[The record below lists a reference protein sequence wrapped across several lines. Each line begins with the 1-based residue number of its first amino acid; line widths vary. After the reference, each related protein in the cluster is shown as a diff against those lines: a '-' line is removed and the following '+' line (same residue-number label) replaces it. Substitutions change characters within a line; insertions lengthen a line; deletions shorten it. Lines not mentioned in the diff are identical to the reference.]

1 MKKIAESLRSH
12 IPRSSFFLLAA
23 LTILVPFIVLPLT
36 DGFLLDSKSTFVL
49 VVGFLCFLLWAVAA
63 FVRKSI
69 QITLSP
75 FLLPSLLLI
84 GVVLV
89 SSFLNSPYP
98 ITHLLG
104 WGGIYIALFSI
115 LLFGSS
121 LLGERKNNIFLNLLL
136 VPSLFLSLAAF
147 AELIGFGPSRIF
159 NLLLKAQFPSSPL
172 FNLSGSP
179 IITVEFLGLVLVG
192 LLATLFIN
200 KKKFSPLYT
209 LVTIIIA
216 GGILINGYS
225 VYQLQKATPL
235 FLPFTASGSIALDG
249 LKSLKTALFGFG
261 PENYNHAYMAFKP
274 VWLNTTPF
282 FSMVFTQASDFPFT
296 LLTTL
301 GILGLAA
308 WLFLVFQVV
317 QRWRQ
322 KAPASTAA
330 AAVFLAAL
338 VIEVIFP
345 VNVVILTIQTLA
357 LVFWIAAERNMLKDI
372 QLHAFTVQLIK
383 SGEET
388 QRIPK
393 HTHLIVYTITLINV
407 LLLGIIGYWL
417 GRSTIAEYYAFR
429 ASIASAHSN
438 VLSVYDFQQKASQ
451 LNPYSDLYRRNYSLT
466 NLSIA
471 AALSG
476 NSDKTKI
483 DKNKVL
489 TLVQQSIQEAKAA
502 TQIDPLSSLDW
513 LTLARVY
520 ANLIGVADQ
529 ADQWSI
535 AAYSQAVAL
544 APNDPSL
551 NLELGTIYFNTNK
564 VDQAIQVFQHTV
576 QLKPDWPN
584 AYYAL
589 ARAYRQKGQT
599 ADAIAMYQQTLSLLN
614 KTPNNS
620 QSYAA
625 VKTEL
630 DTLQAQSNQPK
641 AKTSATQVT
650 PTTGANSL
658 SSPVPTGTSS
668 AALKK
673 VKDIFKGTNL
683 TNP

>member
-1 MKKIAESLRSH
+1 MKKITEFLRSY
-12 IPRSSFFLLAA
+12 IPKLNFFLLAA
-23 LTILVPFIVLPLT
+23 VTVLVPFIVLPLT
-36 DGFLLDSKSTFVL
+36 DGFLLDSKFAFVL
-49 VVGFLCFLLWAVAA
+49 IAGFFCFLLWAVLA

-104 WGGIYIALFSI
+104 WGGVFITLFSI

-121 LLGERKNNIFLNLLL
+121 LLSEKRNGIFLNLLL
-136 VPSLFLSLAAF
+136 IPGLFLSLASF

-159 NLLLKAQFPSSPL
+159 NALLKAQFPSSPL

-179 IITVEFLGLVLVG
+179 IIAVEFLVMVLTG

-200 KKKFSPLYT
+200 KKKFSPLHT
-209 LVTIIIA
+209 LATIIIA
-216 GGILINGYS
+216 GGILINRYS
-225 VYQLQKATPL
+225 VYQLQETTPL
-235 FLPFTASGSIALDG
+235 FLQFTASWSVAAAG

-261 PENYNHAYMAFKP
+261 PENYSHAYLAFKP

-282 FSMVFTQASDFPFT
+282 STMVFTQASDFPFT

-301 GILGLAA
+301 GVLGFAS
-308 WLFLVFQVV
+308 WLFLVFQVI
-317 QRWRQ
+317 QGWR
-322 KAPASTAA
+322 KKTSVSTPIAA
-330 AAVFLAAL
+330 IFLAGL
-338 VIEVIFP
+338 VIELIFP
-345 VNVVILTIQTLA
+345 VNIVILTIQTLA
-357 LVFWIAAERNMLKDI
+357 LVFWIAAERSTLKDV
-372 QLHAFTVQLIK
+372 QLHAFTVQLIQ

-393 HTHLIVYTITLINV
+393 HTHLIVYSITLVNAI
-407 LLLGIIGYWL
+407 LLATIGYWL
-417 GRSTIAEYYAFR
+417 GRSTIAQYYTFR
-429 ASIASAHSN
+429 ASIAAAHN
-438 VLSVYDFQQKASQ
+438 NALNVYDFQQKATQ
-451 LNPYSDLYRRNYSLT
+451 FNPYSDLYRRNYSLT

-471 AALSG
+471 AALS
-476 NSDKTKI
+476 NNTDKTKV

-489 TLVQQSIQEAKAA
+489 TLVQQSIREAKAA

-513 LTLARVY
+513 LILGRVY
-520 ANLIGVADQ
+520 NNLIGVADQ
-529 ADQWSI
+529 ADQWAI

-551 NLELGTIYFNTNK
+551 NLELGAVYFNTNK
-564 VDQAIQVFQHTV
+564 VDQAIQIFQHTI

-584 AYYAL
+584 AYYNL

-599 ADAIAMYQQTLSLLN
+599 ADAVAMYQQTLSLLS
-614 KTPNNS
+614 KDQNNS
-620 QSYAA
+620 QAYAA
-625 VKTEL
+625 VKAEL
-630 DTLQAQSNQPK
+630 DSLQNQSNK
-641 AKTSATQVT
+641 AKTPIT
-650 PTTGANSL
+650 PTDTTGL
-658 SSPVPTGTSS
+658 SSPTQTGTSS
-668 AALKK
+668 TGLKK
-673 VKDIFKGTNL
+673 VKSIFKGTNL